1 MNCSLITV
9 AEFCQKSTQIG
20 MKRSLDLNVHQ
31 YFCGLHFLV
40 VLADSSEACLK
51 AWVGKVFQDPKKV
64 GALGHGLYSNIKSG
78 PLRLIRTIF
87 ELIQERRCGKYG
99 RIVTF

>member
-40 VLADSSEACLK
+40 VLADTSEACLK
-51 AWVGKVFQDPKKV
+51 AWEGTVFQDRKKV

-78 PLRLIRTIF
+78 PLRLMTTIF

-99 RIVTF
+99 RMVTF